1 MAGAFRSSVRF
12 LVSGTSTWTAE
23 LLRLASSR
31 VGDDECS
38 VVLSQDVLDF
48 LLRGLI
54 DDFKRYTQHYKTYIK
69 KNHSKYLI
77 IFDEKSSF
85 SQMLIYRHF
94 YRNRTALPAVSSF
107 KLFFLNYNYLSS
119 YLMEIRQV
127 LFSDADISSL
137 LEKSDGS
144 SSSFIITNKFVTLH
158 L

>member
-54 DDFKRYTQHYKTYIK
+54 DDFKRLKQQYKNTYSK
-69 KNHSKYLI
+69 QKHSKYLI

-107 KLFFLNYNYLSS
+107 KLFKKIITISH
-119 YLMEIRQV
+119 R
-127 LFSDADISSL
+127 ISSR
-137 LEKSDGS
+137 
-144 SSSFIITNKFVTLH
+144 
-158 L
+158 